1 MQITLKPSG
10 YDDTKTINDAAEAG
24 IVLFADG
31 EYTITQP
38 LQLPDGVGI
47 EGRDYTI
54 QYRGSLTQSPALS
67 VSNAAVSGVSLRC
80 NRLSDGI
87 RLSRRRYALAASE
100 VQIHEAIGCGLDA
113 IDCWGSLFQLV
124 WVNNCQGTAIRMS
137 RGNSTL
143 WQQCR
148 MLGHAGSIVS
158 VEQSN
163 MVAMDG
169 LCVEKCKDIEHAIK
183 VRESWIVAMRDVRF
197 ERCTFTQQS
206 SLIHN
211 EQGSDARYGRYVS
224 LDGLQ
229 FSSGQTVSS
238 IASGS
243 AVVDVSRD
251 VISGKVQTA

>member
-1 MQITLKPSG
+1 MLTPTGQ
-10 YDDTKTINDAAEAG
+10 DDTKAIRTAAESG
-24 IVLFADG
+24 SVVLADG
-31 EYTITQP
+31 DYTITQP
-38 LQLPDGVGI
+38 LQLPDGIGLDGT
-47 EGRDYTI
+47 EYTI
-54 QYRGSLTQSPALS
+54 QYRGEATKRP
-67 VSNAAVSGVSLRC
+67 AVSVTNAFVRGLRLRC
-80 NRLSDGI
+80 NGLSDG
-87 RLSRRRYALAASE
+87 LQTALRRYELALFD
-100 VQIHEAIGCGLDA
+100 VQVHDALGRGIDA
-113 IDCWGSLFQLV
+113 IDCWGSLFQVV

-137 RGNSTL
+137 RCNSTL

-148 MLGHAGSIVS
+148 MLGHTGMILSIN
-158 VEQSN
+158 QSN

-169 LCVEKCKDIEHAIK
+169 LCMEKCKDIEHAME
-183 VRESWIVAMRDVRF
+183 VRESWLVAMRDVRF
-197 ERCTFTQQS
+197 EKCAFTQQS

-211 EQGSDARYGRYVS
+211 EQGSDWRYGRFVS